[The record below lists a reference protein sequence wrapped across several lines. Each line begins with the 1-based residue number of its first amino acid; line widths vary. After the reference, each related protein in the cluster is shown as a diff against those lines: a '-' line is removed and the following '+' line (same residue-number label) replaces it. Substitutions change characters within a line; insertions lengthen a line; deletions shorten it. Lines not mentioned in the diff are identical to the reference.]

1 MEILHSQ
8 AALGL
13 FGVLAVYFIA
23 EFAAVAFKL
32 WTPQSRLKTLND
44 EQLRG
49 WRINQAV
56 MVLGMAVLWLGLLL
70 GGLVTAKLYWLALP
84 GAAVYAVFTARMM
97 KKYPYIDPATVQ
109 KSGKKKKKK

>member
-84 GAAVYAVFTARMM
+84 GAAVYAAFKVRMM
-97 KKYPYIDPATVQ
+97 KKYPYIDPAAVQ
-109 KSGKKKKKK
+109 QSGKKKKKK